1 MIQDLGVAGTTSQV
15 GFYSGLVVRSIV
27 SSFSVGRSAVFG
39 ERNQRGP
46 LLIFLLRTLRNRCL
60 LYPNYCLFCHVP
72 GYQVSGFCAKV
83 DLD

>member
-1 MIQDLGVAGTTSQV
+1 MIQDLGVAGTPSQV

-39 ERNQRGP
+39 ERDQRDP
-46 LLIFLLRTLRNRCL
+46 LLIFLLRTLRSQCS
-60 LYPNYCLFCHVP
+60 LYPNYCLYCHVP
-72 GYQVSGFCAKV
+72 GYQVRGLCAKV